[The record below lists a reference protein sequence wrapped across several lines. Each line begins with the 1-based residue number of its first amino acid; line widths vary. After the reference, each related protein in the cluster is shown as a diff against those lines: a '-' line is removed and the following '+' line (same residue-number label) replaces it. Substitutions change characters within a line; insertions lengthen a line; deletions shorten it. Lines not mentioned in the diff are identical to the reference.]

1 MGAYQKIDMGNKD
14 LIEKIVAFRRERDW
28 EQFHSVKDLCLG
40 LSIEVSEL
48 QEIFLWKTDQQ
59 IESIKA
65 NQKQE
70 IADELAD
77 VFMFLAYLSNDLE
90 IDLDKAI
97 TDKLR
102 RNSKKYP
109 IEKAKGNNKKYN
121 EL

>member
-1 MGAYQKIDMGNKD
+1 MKNKE
-14 LIEKIVAFRRERDW
+14 LIEKIVAFRRDRDW
-28 EQFHSVKDLCLG
+28 EQFHSIKDLCLG
-40 LSIEVSEL
+40 LSIEVAEL

-59 IESIKA
+59 IELIKA

-77 VFMFLAYLSNDLE
+77 VFIFLAYLSNDLD

-97 TDKLR
+97 ENKLNK
-102 RNSKKYP
+102 NSNKYP